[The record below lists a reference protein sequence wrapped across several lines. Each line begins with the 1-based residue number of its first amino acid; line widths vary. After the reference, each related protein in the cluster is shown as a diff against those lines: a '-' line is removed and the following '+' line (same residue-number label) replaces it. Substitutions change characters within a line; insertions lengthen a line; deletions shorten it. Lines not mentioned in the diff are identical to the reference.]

1 MSKKRRKIRHQR
13 SSPAQTT
20 AIQFISRKRRLPASR
35 MPLTGRPLPP
45 IQPYPSPSD
54 NPYVVE
60 IVRLIERVAASSK
73 VNLFSILTDWIGM
86 IEGSLRMWT
95 DNMRTIALEGN
106 LVDDP
111 PEIKAI
117 FARARERYLKASEQY
132 PAVYRQMQEA
142 FSATFA
148 LLMESAAPGLSWYGQ
163 QTDLNPDV
171 IGQVFMTCLQPG
183 PAWGQFF
190 PPWELVLADART
202 TLPDGDE
209 LVYLELAQAALR
221 ARSDGHT
228 LELEPG
234 QNFPEWFSVV
244 EAYYEPIIIT
254 DPIDSSIMMLA
265 LAAQFSNWIVTR
277 NLVQF
282 CWIGEIDPLLW
293 KMAQINARLYG
304 LNGYV
309 LEHIEAWLDIQ
320 RHLKQQAE
328 DPSTTSHPPEAIAPS
343 LLYQTTGDEIVEA
356 NEPTSPL
363 TNRSQ
368 PPDGPSFTSLF
379 RQSKTNPD

>member
-1 MSKKRRKIRHQR
+1 
-13 SSPAQTT
+13 
-20 AIQFISRKRRLPASR
+20 LE
-35 MPLTGRPLPP
+35 
-45 IQPYPSPSD
+45 

-73 VNLFSILTDWIGM
+73 LSLFSILTGWIGM
-86 IEGSLRMWT
+86 IEGSLRMWA
-95 DNMRTIALEGN
+95 DNMRTIALDGKF
-106 LVDDP
+106 VDDP

-117 FARARERYLKASEQY
+117 FARVREQYLKASEQY
-132 PAVYRQMQEA
+132 PAAYRQMQEA
-142 FSATFA
+142 YSATFA

-171 IGQVFMTCLQPG
+171 IGQVSMACLQPG

-190 PPWELVLADART
+190 PSWELVLADART
-202 TLPDGDE
+202 ILPNGDE
-209 LVYLELAQAALR
+209 LVYLELAQAARR
-221 ARSDGHT
+221 ARCDGHAI
-228 LELEPG
+228 ELEPG

-244 EAYYEPIIIT
+244 ENYYEPIIIT

-265 LAAQFSNWIVTR
+265 LAAQFSDWMVAR

-293 KMAQINARLYG
+293 KMAQINIRLYG
-304 LNGYV
+304 LNGSV

-320 RHLKQQAE
+320 RHLEQQAE
-328 DPSTTSHPPEAIAPS
+328 DPATTSYPPEAIAPS
-343 LLYQTTGDEIVEA
+343 FDRATTEDEIAEA

-379 RQSKTNPD
+379 RQSKINPD